1 MQKLIVM
8 EIYKNI
14 KGFEGLYQVSN
25 KGNVKSLVNNKGV
38 AREKVL
44 KPVNVKGY
52 KRVILYKNK
61 TSKRFLVHRL
71 VADAFLPNPHNL
83 PCVNHK
89 DENGE
94 NNSVENL
101 EWCTYKYNSNYGT
114 SIERSRKK
122 IMKKTYQYT
131 REYELICVYDS
142 VKQASDATN
151 IDHRYIASCCRGNHK
166 TAKGFIFSYHHLSA
180 NPLRT

>member
-1 MQKLIVM
+1 M

-38 AREKVL
+38 AREKIL
-44 KPVNVKGY
+44 NPIIGNGY
-52 KRVILYKNK
+52 KRVRLFKNK
-61 TSKRFLVHRL
+61 TSKLYSVHRL
-71 VADAFLPNPHNL
+71 VANAFLPNPHNL

-89 DENGE
+89 DECRTNDD
-94 NNSVENL
+94 VDNL
-101 EWCTYKYNSNYGT
+101 EWCSYKYNSNYGT

-131 REYELICVYDS
+131 KEYELICVYDS
-142 VKQASDATN
+142 VKQASDVTN
-151 IDHRYIASCCRGNHK
+151 IDHRYIASCCRGDRK
-166 TAKGFIFSYHHLSA
+166 TAKGFIFS
-180 NPLRT
+180 